1 MRRAIPVTIA
11 LLKKDRTPA
20 EQPAPGDDAG
30 DGKTGDGV
38 EKGFHHGIEWGLWKV
53 PRPPWNAQRRAA
65 IMASRQAVRP
75 CQLKIALT

>member
-38 EKGFHHGIEWGLWKV
+38 EKGFHHGIEWGYGRFHDRTRVRKC
-53 PRPPWNAQRRAA
+53 AQPSWQAA
-65 IMASRQAVRP
+65 KP
-75 CQLKIALT
+75 